1 MPWTEIS
8 LLFVLLSAVIS
19 IVFYTLKTGI
29 SPMPSSGKAR
39 REIMNYL
46 EQHYGDKQGE
56 VLVDLGCGWGH
67 LIIPLA
73 RRFPHH
79 QVVGYEL
86 SVLPWLFC
94 FAVKYL
100 LRLDN
105 LSLHR
110 KNFLRQPLPENS
122 ILLSF
127 LHPKGMKKLASHLE
141 QQSCRKLIS
150 IFFALPNFQAEQV
163 MRLKD
168 LYQTPVYIYPLQK

>member
-1 MPWTEIS
+1 MPWTELS
-8 LLFVLLSAVIS
+8 LLLLLLSAVIS

-39 REIMNYL
+39 REIMGYL

-56 VLVDLGCGWGH
+56 VLVDLGSGWGH

-73 RRFPHH
+73 RRFPQH

-94 FAVKYL
+94 LAVKYL

-127 LHPKGMKKLASHLE
+127 LHPRGMKKLASHLE
-141 QQSCRKLIS
+141 QQSCRELIS
-150 IFFALPNFQAEQV
+150 VFFALPNVQAEQV
-163 MRLKD
+163 MRLRD